1 MSFLFAIKSV
11 LNLAFIIVL
20 KADGIPGIGT
30 AEETRMTERL
40 HENEAKAEELTRNWT
55 SKWKES
61 HKIIEVN
68 EIYFAYS

>member
-1 MSFLFAIKSV
+1 MKSV
-11 LNLAFIIVL
+11 VNIAFIFAPQ
-20 KADGIPGIGT
+20 ADGIPGIGT

-61 HKIIEVN
+61 HKIIEVKQ
-68 EIYFAYS
+68 IYFAYSYHII